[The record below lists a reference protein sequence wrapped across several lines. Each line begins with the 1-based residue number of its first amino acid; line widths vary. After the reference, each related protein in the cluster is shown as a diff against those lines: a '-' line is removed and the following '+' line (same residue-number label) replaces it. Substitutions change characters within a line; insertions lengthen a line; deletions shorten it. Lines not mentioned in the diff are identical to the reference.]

1 MTSAREMLSQGSAAV
16 TVRLERRRVSGC
28 SEWAARLEAGPVAG
42 PAELVVAFGVG
53 LELVLDFCRSRK
65 EILD

>member
-1 MTSAREMLSQGSAAV
+1 M

-28 SEWAARLEAGPVAG
+28 SEWTARLDAGPVTG